1 MPPPSPA
8 CPSTPLG
15 TTWPRVPPPPTIR
28 LYDANT
34 AQCFVSA
41 IPSHQHSGEVTS
53 IKGSYDWKHFC
64 SRSKD
69 GSVKIWDGVSNRCI
83 ASPLQAHDGAEVYS
97 VVFSRTKS
105 IYLKGRRQ
113 FVNRDSI

>member
-1 MPPPSPA
+1 MSIHPSGDYLA
-8 CPSTPLG
+8 AG
-15 TTWPRVPPPPTIR
+15 TTTPTIR
-28 LYDANT
+28 LYNANT

-41 IPSHQHSGEVTS
+41 VPSHQHSGEVTS

-69 GSVKIWDGVSNRCI
+69 GSVKIWDRVSNRCI

-97 VVFSRTKS
+97 VVFYRTKS